1 MKVWKMMLLQVV
13 TTTPAPA
20 QWNFLHF
27 IIASFQTLPQSL
39 FAAGRSR
46 DRIGEKSV
54 GGKHVPKTMKVYLS
68 NKKNAPFQNANHQ
81 LLQTVTLLFPQLGG
95 HKISPWKGHQ
105 KWVHLPRSTWQPL
118 RLGNL
123 LSLQGP
129 ELGLKILRTRQTATA
144 WGDKQVGI
152 AGKRHLK
159 ITLTVSQHRLFFVVF
174 FSRKRFRVCCIF
186 EVFLTEV
193 FLTNPIFFV
202 FYRFLVVLR
211 VFLNNC
217 HPSFW
222 KTWVIFY
229 TLEN

>member
-1 MKVWKMMLLQVV
+1 MQTTSFFKLWPFCFPNWEVTKFRPEKV
-13 TTTPAPA
+13 T
-20 QWNFLHF
+20 
-27 IIASFQTLPQSL
+27 
-39 FAAGRSR
+39 
-46 DRIGEKSV
+46 
-54 GGKHVPKTMKVYLS
+54 
-68 NKKNAPFQNANHQ
+68 KNGF
-81 LLQTVTLLFPQLGG
+81 
-95 HKISPWKGHQ
+95 
-105 KWVHLPRSTWQPL
+105 HLPRSTWQPL

-159 ITLTVSQHRLFFVVF
+159 ITLTVSQPPFVFCGF

-211 VFLNNC
+211 VFWTIAIPHFEKLGWSFTPWKINILNQQKWRFGSDDYFPFQC
-217 HPSFW
+217 S
-222 KTWVIFY
+222 VIFRFKI
-229 TLEN
+229 LQ